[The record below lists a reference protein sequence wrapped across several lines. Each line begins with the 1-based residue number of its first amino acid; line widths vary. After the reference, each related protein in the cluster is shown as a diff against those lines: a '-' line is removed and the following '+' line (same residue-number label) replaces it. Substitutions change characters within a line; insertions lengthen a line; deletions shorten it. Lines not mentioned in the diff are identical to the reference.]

1 MKKGFLKNFTKF
13 TGKHLCRSLI
23 FNKVAGLSP
32 AILSKTKFR
41 RGGGVN
47 FRGGGAF
54 FTEHFGK
61 SGVEGSDVAVTIG
74 RFLV

>member
-41 RGGGVN
+41 HCFPVN
-47 FRGGGAF
+47 LMKFYPF

-61 SGVEGSDVAVTIG
+61 SDVEGSDVAVTIG